1 MTVAGV
7 PVCCVVGAV
16 DEPWFDHRQYRG
28 PVFGRGACVRLREGT
43 FKLLL
48 DQHRQTEHRRRGPWR
63 FVGLVTD
70 VGENSLADAVDVRL
84 LDFLFARPRFARKRM
99 KPLHEELKNQHRKA
113 ERVMVFG
120 T

>member
-1 MTVAGV
+1 MCRVVRAG
-7 PVCCVVGAV
+7 
-16 DEPWFDHRQYRG
+16 DESRFNHRQYRG
-28 PVFGRGACVRLREGT
+28 PVFGSRTCVGLREGT